1 MEIGSMTF
9 FFPWIGLLFLAFYKV
24 YARLNQAEEQ
34 LSIAVAMMLQEF
46 LSTFIEVEEIEP
58 EEDKNEIEEPPM
70 DYYN

>member
-1 MEIGSMTF
+1 MTF

-34 LSIAVAMMLQEF
+34 LSIAVAIMLQEF